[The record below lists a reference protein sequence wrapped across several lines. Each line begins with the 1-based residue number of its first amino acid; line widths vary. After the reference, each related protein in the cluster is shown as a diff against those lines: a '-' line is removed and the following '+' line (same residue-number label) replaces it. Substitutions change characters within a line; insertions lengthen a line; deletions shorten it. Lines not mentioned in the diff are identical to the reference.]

1 MIFDKYPYTN
11 FHEMNDDW
19 LIQTLREFGQRLD
32 EFVAAN
38 SLTYADPI
46 GYDPEAIYAA
56 NTVVIYDNAAYV
68 SKKAIP
74 AGMLPTN
81 DEYWLLIFPFGDLI
95 DQDVNEGMQQIVNM
109 LPAVVD
115 TWMTNHPDVT
125 TTVQDGAINWLK
137 LHNELKRVLLAG
149 YSESSSGINIDE
161 FEQGA
166 INIENGE
173 DAASTILC
181 RTGFITFPKGITLI
195 RTMSDFRIQVFQYTL
210 DGTFEYRAIT
220 DARLSYMP
228 FVTDE
233 NHKYRI
239 SISHEDYSTLT
250 PADLPVIPVSCRIY
264 AETVVMKSAIAAEY
278 SSERTYDVNEYVFH
292 SGALYRC
299 ITAITTAEEW
309 TAAHWTAAVLGDDVS
324 DLKGA
329 LDQYVLDRYD
339 FVYPTNWYNP
349 AEVESGEIY
358 RDGSLHASTTRSH
371 TGYIPVQE
379 GDKVQLFRTG
389 PITAAYR
396 RHVACYD
403 ANKVVVPNTG
413 SDSSNDAAYT
423 VPSGV
428 KYVIYTFDNALISQT
443 FNLIIV
449 RDGIRP
455 TSYTPYFEP
464 YSEIIDDFITPETE
478 GIVNKVKNNE
488 LSTTNLINRY
498 GCALPHTT
506 LRQTVG
512 MSEVWYFAN
521 MGTPNGCEYSVT
533 NAGNPLKRL
542 NKGVEF
548 SNTTALT
555 SSYGFYWAMYDI
567 LLNVIRQ
574 DKASGQG
581 YPRRIV
587 AENLSNCTVLAIGD
601 STIDSDYLTGG
612 MLSYFNDK
620 GKTLTLLGT
629 LGDGSETNRNEGR
642 SGWKASDYFTN
653 KKYNGVTNPF
663 YNPTSHTFDF
673 AYYMTNQGYTAPD
686 FVILQLGINDM
697 YNSYNTDGIIEST
710 YRYIKDM
717 VDSIL
722 AYNGNIKVLI
732 NLPTPPNSDKSR
744 HTNTEF
750 LYWNTIIRY
759 NDYALVQIKATYEES
774 KVRCTYCHLILDPD
788 TDIADTVHP
797 TQNGYSKMAME
808 VINQINCWQNGN

>member
-1 MIFDKYPYTN
+1 MALYKYHYIELDTKRSPRISLQNIVAGETGNRLWITVTNNGETVDMSEKEDGEYIYRVCLVIKSNLGVRRQDSATEDSGIAFIDANTGDHGKVNILLSKDSFTAGKNRARLEIYSTRSEENDTLIVSAEWTFDVEGADEGDNVGLATPLLVQYEQQAEYFANLAEEAVQGGIVDPTVTEWLETKSN
-11 FHEMNDDW
+11 HIDGVIEDEVDDW
-19 LIQTLREFGQRLD
+19 LD
-32 EFVAAN
+32 EH
-38 SLTYADPI
+38 
-46 GYDPEAIYAA
+46 PEA
-56 NTVVIYDNAAYV
+56 
-68 SKKAIP
+68 
-74 AGMLPTN
+74 
-81 DEYWLLIFPFGDLI
+81 
-95 DQDVNEGMQQIVNM
+95 
-109 LPAVVD
+109 
-115 TWMTNHPDVT
+115 T
-125 TTVQDGAINWLK
+125 TTVEDGAVTTAK
-137 LHNELKRVLLAG
+137 LADGAVTPEKLDESATDIVAYTFSTSKAYPAG
-149 YSESSSGINIDE
+149 
-161 FEQGA
+161 
-166 INIENGE
+166 
-173 DAASTILC
+173 
-181 RTGFITFPKGITLI
+181 
-195 RTMSDFRIQVFQYTL
+195 
-210 DGTFEYRAIT
+210 
-220 DARLSYMP
+220 
-228 FVTDE
+228 
-233 NHKYRI
+233 
-239 SISHEDYSTLT
+239 DY
-250 PADLPVIPVSCRIY
+250 VIY
-264 AETVVMKSAIAAEY
+264 
-278 SSERTYDVNEYVFH
+278 
-292 SGALYRC
+292 SGALYRF
-299 ITAITTAEEW
+299 TADK
-309 TAAHWTAAVLGDDVS
+309 AAGSWDATKVVAVALADDVS

-349 AEVESGEIY
+349 TEVESGEIY
-358 RDGSLHASTTRSH
+358 KDGSLHASTTRSH

-413 SDSSNDAAYT
+413 SDTWNDGAYT
-423 VPSGV
+423 IPSGV

-443 FNLIIV
+443 FKLIIV
-449 RDGIRP
+449 RDGIKP
-455 TSYTPYFEP
+455 TRYTPYFEP

-512 MSEVWYFAN
+512 MSEVWYFVN

-555 SSYGFYWAMYDI
+555 SSYGFYCSMYDI

-601 STIDSDYLTGG
+601 STIDSDYLTGR

-663 YNPTSHTFDF
+663 YNPTSQTFDF

-697 YNSYNTDGIIEST
+697 YNSYSTDGIIEST
-710 YRYIKDM
+710 YGYIKDM

-759 NDYALVQIKATYEES
+759 NDYALIQIKATYEES

-797 TQNGYSKMAME
+797 TQDGYSKMAME
-808 VINQINCWQNGN
+808 VINQINCWQNGA